1 MGNRE
6 VRLGSL
12 NWYGRKRRMEM
23 GNRTVPTDSG
33 VGRLDFVIARAISY
47 AMAAS

>member
-23 GNRTVPTDSG
+23 GNREV
-33 VGRLDFVIARAISY
+33 RLGIIKLVRKKAEDGNGEP
-47 AMAAS
+47 